1 MVRVEVFLLPHR
13 GGALQLC
20 SPESSM
26 IHKPEND
33 AAWHRE
39 DYKTTSVSGC
49 DEYEIQQM
57 PASFFTLTPGCK
69 KQVGGVCQQSAGN
82 TVVKVG

>member
-1 MVRVEVFLLPHR
+1 MMVRVEVFLLPHR

-33 AAWHRE
+33 AAWHRK

-49 DEYEIQQM
+49 DEYEIQ
-57 PASFFTLTPGCK
+57 
-69 KQVGGVCQQSAGN
+69 
-82 TVVKVG
+82 